1 MNILLG
7 LYRPLKGEI
16 FLNNV
21 KKTDADFRSLISYV
35 PQSVYIFDDTIKENI
50 TLGDHDEI
58 FDKKLDESLRYFA
71 VILL

>member
-7 LYRPLKGEI
+7 LTGFQGEI

-58 FDKKLDESLRYFA
+58 FDKKLDEFK
-71 VILL
+71 ILLQ